1 MLFAVDDSARWCWS
15 QVFVCVSEKLVSE
28 EFNSVLLS
36 SDVVLIQIC
45 KVLEVISGIKK
56 TENQNMLK
64 ISVN

>member
-1 MLFAVDDSARWCWS
+1 M
-15 QVFVCVSEKLVSE
+15 CVSEKLVSE